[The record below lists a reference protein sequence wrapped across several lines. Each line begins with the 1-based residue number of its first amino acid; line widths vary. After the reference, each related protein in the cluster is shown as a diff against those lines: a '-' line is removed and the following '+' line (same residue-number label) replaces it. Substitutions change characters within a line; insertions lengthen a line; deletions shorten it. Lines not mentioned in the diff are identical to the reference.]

1 MGLSSALAS
10 AMSGLRANQAALSIV
25 SSNVANSQTP
35 GYIVQT
41 PNQIEVTTGD
51 FGSTAMTT
59 GVSRE
64 LDSFVLNQL
73 RTETGGS
80 GYADQMANILKQ
92 LQNVYGNP
100 GGSGTLETALNN
112 FTTALQALST
122 SAGSSSAQTV
132 ALGAAQALAQQ
143 LNVTTKGIQSLRSN
157 VEQDLGT
164 SAQQAN
170 AAMNQIADINT
181 KLQGLSATDPSA
193 ATLMDQRDQA
203 INTLSKYVDVRVT
216 TDGSNQANIYTT
228 TGIQLVG
235 AGLAS
240 QFSFAS
246 AGALSATS
254 LYNIDPAKSGV
265 GAFNI
270 VLPNG
275 SKVDVV
281 ANNVVSSGQ
290 IAADLKLRD
299 QTLVQAQTQIDQLA
313 ATMSSALSDKT
324 TAGSTVSGPPAGFDL
339 DVAGAQPGNTVNIT
353 YTDTTTNTQRQVTL
367 VNVTDPA
374 ALPLQNAT
382 NANPMRV
389 GVNFSGGVAA
399 IASALNSAL
408 SGSHLTFSAAPAPA
422 TATTLRV
429 TDDNTGLAKVN
440 SASTTKTI
448 SSLTSGNPQ
457 LAVFTDGGQALYTGA
472 ITTSGS
478 QMTGLAGRIAV
489 NTQLASDPTRL
500 SIYNTSPVTPAGD
513 TTRSDYLYSQLT
525 NAVFSYSPTTGLGS
539 ANQPFTG
546 SVSNYLQQFLSIQAN
561 ASTQATQL
569 QQGQSVVVS
578 TLQAKFN
585 STSSV
590 NLDSEMSNLIQ
601 LQNAYAANAH
611 VMSVVQGMMNT
622 LLQAQV

>member
-35 GYIVQT
+35 GYVAQT

-51 FGSTAMTT
+51 FGSTAKTT
-59 GVSRE
+59 GVSRDI
-64 LDSFVLNQL
+64 DSYVQNQL

-80 GYADQMANILKQ
+80 GYADQTANILSQ

-112 FTTALQALST
+112 FTSSLQALST

-132 ALGAAQALAQQ
+132 AVGAAQALATQ

-181 KLQGLSATDPSA
+181 KLQGLASTDPSA

-203 INTLSKYVDVRVT
+203 INSLSKYVDVRVT

-240 QFSFAS
+240 QFSFTS
-246 AGALSATS
+246 AGALGATS
-254 LYNIDPAKSGV
+254 LYNTDPAKSGV

-270 VLPNG
+270 KLPNG
-275 SKVDVV
+275 ASIDV
-281 ANNVVSSGQ
+281 AGNSVVSSGQ

-299 QTLVQAQTQIDQLA
+299 QTLVQAQTQVDQLA

-324 TAGSTVSGPPAGFDL
+324 TAGSTVSGPPAGFDIDL
-339 DVAGAQPGNTVNIT
+339 AGAQPGNTANFT
-353 YTDTTTNTQRQVTL
+353 YTDSTNTQRQITL

-382 NANPMRV
+382 NANPMQI
-389 GVNFSGGVAA
+389 GVNFSGGMGA
-399 IASALNSAL
+399 IASALNTAL
-408 SGSHLTFSAAPAPA
+408 PGSHLTFSAAPSPA

-429 TDDNTGLAKVN
+429 TDDNSGLAKVN
-440 SASTTKTI
+440 SASITKTI
-448 SSLTSGNPQ
+448 TSLTSGSPQ
-457 LAVFTDGGQALYTGA
+457 LPLFTDGSTALYTGA
-472 ITTSGS
+472 ITASGS
-478 QMTGLAGRIAV
+478 QMTGLAGRISV
-489 NTQLASDPTRL
+489 NPSLVTDPTKL
-500 SIYNTSPVTPAGD
+500 SVYSTSPVTPTGD

-525 NAVFSYSPTTGLGS
+525 NTVFSYSPQTGLGS
-539 ANQPFTG
+539 ASQPFSG
-546 SVSNYLQQFLSIQAN
+546 SVSNYLQQFLSVQSN

-611 VMSVVQGMMNT
+611 VMSVVQSMMTT
-622 LLQAQV
+622 LLQAQG